1 MLVLSR
7 TIGQE
12 VVVDGAVRI
21 RIVDVRGG
29 KVRIGIAAPD
39 DVDVDRLEVRQR
51 KLEESPLPHCQAE
64 PVLS

>member
-12 VVVDGAVRI
+12 IVVDDAVRI
-21 RIVDVRGG
+21 RIVDIQGG

-39 DVDVDRLEVRQR
+39 DVDVDRLEIRQR
-51 KLEESPLPHCQAE
+51 KLEELVLPRGRAE

>member
-12 VVVDGAVRI
+12 IVVDDAVRI

-29 KVRIGIAAPD
+29 KVRIGIMAPD

-51 KLEESPLPHCQAE
+51 KLEESPLLRRQAE
-64 PVLS
+64 SALS

>member
-12 VVVDGAVRI
+12 IVVDGAVRI

-39 DVDVDRLEVRQR
+39 DVDVDRREVRQR
-51 KLEESPLPHCQAE
+51 KVEEALFPRHQAE
-64 PVLS
+64 PMLS